1 MELTVDTRTV
11 KCGKCRGTGVIP
23 GFYHVS
29 EGVCFDCR
37 GAGVLVEKKQGTVK
51 YSRAFINEYR
61 QRGYC
66 SSVDADTKKLICI
79 ESEGHVTAEK
89 WVMKKGDSYI
99 IGQPVCHASGWY
111 IIPAAHMPEFMKHY
125 NKVHGTSIKLF

>member
-1 MELTVDTRTV
+1 MDTKTV

-66 SSVDADTKKLICI
+66 PEADISTEKIVCI
-79 ESEGHVTAEK
+79 ECEGHPTAEK
-89 WVMKKGDSYI
+89 WVMRKNGSYI
-99 IGQPVCHASGWY
+99 IGQPVCRASGWY
-111 IIPAAHMPEFMKHY
+111 IIPVFAMPEFLKHY
-125 NKVHGTSIKLF
+125 NKVNKTTIHV